1 MDFPHWLLQPKVNYK
16 PDIIKENLCST
27 FQFISLYS
35 KGLNAEM
42 EAFRHIFIFAR
53 QTHTL
58 EQILFIYVYFNYHF
72 CYLLWQK
79 MPLGHSWG
87 DELSG
92 MHMKTEQRNQVK
104 LKLTELLKN
113 PAVRLAYR
121 MTFPNAH
128 EKIRGE
134 RAAKCQGEMYVLLY
148 HFPEKLGNR
157 GKGKQDLKGLTHPKA
172 ICCVRAKNNKD
183 KIQMM
188 R

>member
-16 PDIIKENLCST
+16 PDTIKENLCST

-113 PAVRLAYR
+113 PAVRLAYL

-157 GKGKQDLKGLTHPKA
+157 GKARPQRTDPSKSNLLCQGKE
-172 ICCVRAKNNKD
+172 
-183 KIQMM
+183 
-188 R
+188 